1 MSMTLDELHSECKEA
16 AEDGALVELDALT
29 ALTLVEDCI
38 DYNAAIIR
46 LETMLGHG
54 ADGGPSMDA
63 MLDQVRAIVADFA
76 ALKAV
81 VQTVISLRK
90 AYSAAC
96 FRMREGHVSIVEES
110 ESAGAAFLR
119 LEAAVEQLASLIDR
133 LEPKRPSPVLE
144 IAGMNHE

>member
-1 MSMTLDELHSECKEA
+1 MSMTLDELRSECEEA
-16 AEDGALVELDALT
+16 AETGALVELDALT
-29 ALTLVEDCI
+29 ALTLVGDCI
-38 DYNAAIIR
+38 DYNAAMIR

-63 MLDQVRAIVADFA
+63 MLDEVRAMMADFA

-81 VQTVISLRK
+81 VSDWKSSRDDYCKAISEDSFDFQVL
-90 AYSAAC
+90 SAAQEKHG
-96 FRMREGHVSIVEES
+96 RHIK
-110 ESAGAAFLR
+110 ALADLAA
-119 LEAAVEQLASLIDR
+119 R